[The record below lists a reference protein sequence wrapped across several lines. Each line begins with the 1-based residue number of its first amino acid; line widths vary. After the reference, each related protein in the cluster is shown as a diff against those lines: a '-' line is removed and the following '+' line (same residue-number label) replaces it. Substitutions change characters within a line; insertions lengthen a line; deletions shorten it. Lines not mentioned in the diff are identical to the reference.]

1 MTTTLNTPKGY
12 EWELQKG
19 RKRTSHPTFKIC
31 LDSSVLRGRYSYQ
44 SGNSASSLPTRI
56 WMALT
61 HRPAK
66 VGQGQPCCGDV
77 VNEILF
83 WRLVLREDMDM
94 NVFVEQQ
101 QEKLVRTGL
110 LLSFLIWIKF
120 GYFCA
125 PKIRATTC
133 FSEYSIMTCIK
144 IEVYLAL
151 HNWKVAKTLW
161 KINLTFQSQKPPNL
175 KVVLEW

>member
-1 MTTTLNTPKGY
+1 MSGK
-12 EWELQKG
+12 WQKG
-19 RKRTSHPTFKIC
+19 RKRSSHPTFKIC

-61 HRPAK
+61 HRLAK
-66 VGQGQPCCGDV
+66 VGQGQPCCGHV

-101 QEKLVRTGL
+101 QEKLVRAGL
-110 LLSFLIWIKF
+110 LLSFLIWTKF
-120 GYFCA
+120 GHFSG
-125 PKIRATTC
+125 PKTRATTC
-133 FSEYSIMTCIK
+133 FPEYSIMTCIK

-151 HNWKVAKTLW
+151 HNWKVAQTQW